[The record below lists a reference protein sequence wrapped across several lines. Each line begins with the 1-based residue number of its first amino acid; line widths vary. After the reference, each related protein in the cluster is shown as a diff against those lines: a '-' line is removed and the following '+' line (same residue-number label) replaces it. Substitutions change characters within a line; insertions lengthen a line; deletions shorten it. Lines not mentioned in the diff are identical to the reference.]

1 MPDPLDGLNDAQA
14 QAVTH
19 PEGPALVIGGA
30 GTGKSEAL
38 ARRFAWLAEQGTS
51 PDGILAL
58 SPSPAGVARLRTR
71 IEELLEPPWEE
82 LHVTTLADFCCRLLR
97 DEAHE
102 AGIDPFFA
110 RVTRAE
116 RLALLLERIDDLTLR
131 THEIRGNPV
140 PLLVGFLERIDALKS
155 EMISADDYAGYA
167 RETSAE
173 AADGDDAARARAAR
187 EAEFARF
194 YADHD
199 RLVRESG
206 GLDTGD
212 LVLRSFKLL
221 HERPHVR
228 LRASE
233 RFAHVLVDDYQDMNF
248 AEGLVLRLLC
258 QDHRRIWVAGDD
270 DQGILRF
277 RAASRKNFRDFR
289 KEYE

>member
-19 PEGPALVIGGA
+19 LEGPALVIGGA

-38 ARRFAWLAEQGTS
+38 SRRFAWLAAQGTS
-51 PDGILAL
+51 PDTVLAL
-58 SPSPAGVARLRTR
+58 SPSSTGAAQLRTR

-82 LHVTTLADFCCRLLR
+82 LHVTTLPDFCCRLLR

-102 AGIDPFFA
+102 ASVDPFFS
-110 RVTRAE
+110 RVSRAE

-140 PLLVGFLERIDALKS
+140 PLLVGFLERIDVLKS
-155 EMISADDYAGYA
+155 EMITADRYVEHARSLRESSETADDA
-167 RETSAE
+167 S
-173 AADGDDAARARAAR
+173 RAHAAR
-187 EAEFARF
+187 EVEFAGF

-206 GLDTGD
+206 GLDSGD
-212 LVLRSFKLL
+212 LVLRTFSLL
-221 HERPHVR
+221 HERPDVR

-233 RFAHVLVDDYQDMNF
+233 RFAH
-248 AEGLVLRLLC
+248 G
-258 QDHRRIWVAGDD
+258 
-270 DQGILRF
+270 
-277 RAASRKNFRDFR
+277 
-289 KEYE
+289 